1 MYILDD
7 LEDDRMFFNLTNDVV
22 FKIVFSSPGNE
33 RLLAF
38 LLNALLQLKGDDQ
51 IESLEILNPFNLPEF
66 RNDKHSIIDVR
77 AKDRAGRRY
86 CIEVQMRAHKELM
99 KRVVYYSAVS
109 YARQLAKSGSYAD
122 LNKTICL
129 WIMGEAIVTEPEI
142 YNKFLISHVGTHR
155 PLTDLI
161 EYHFVELSKFNGKKP
176 GSLRTRFEKWLH
188 ILKFGDLY
196 QSIEDLPEALKKEP
210 GISEV
215 INNMSIANTDEH
227 LREILISRE
236 MFLLDMNTEKQAARK
251 EGREEGRKEGRL
263 EAIVDTALKMLAKGI
278 SPQTVSDITGLTPEQ
293 IEKLISE
300 KNRVSEPAAKY
311 SPAKRAGKTKK
322 R

>member
-7 LEDDRMFFNLTNDVV
+7 LENDRMFFNLTNDVV

-33 RLLAF
+33 RLLTL
-38 LLNALLQLKGDDQ
+38 LLNALLQLKGDNQ

-129 WIMGEAIVTEPEI
+129 WIMGETIVTEPEI
-142 YNKFLISHVGTHR
+142 YNKFLISHVDTHR

-176 GSLRTRFEKWLH
+176 AGLRTRFEKWLH

-196 QSIEDLPEALKKEP
+196 QSVEDLPEALKKEP

-251 EGREEGRKEGRL
+251 EGRL
-263 EAIVDTALKMLAKGI
+263 EAIIETALKMLAKGI
-278 SPQTVSDITGLTPEQ
+278 SPQTVSDITGLTTEQ
-293 IEKLISE
+293 IEKLAAE

-311 SPAKRAGKTKK
+311 SSAKKPAKRTGKTKS